1 MSRLSEVS
9 ALYQKRC
16 NEVEAKVK
24 NGGDADKIA
33 AYLEAINGTMNDIS
47 QTLAIIADEHIMN
60 KQMNG

>member
-16 NEVEAKVK
+16 DEVEKKLRSKDANEV
-24 NGGDADKIA
+24 A
-33 AYLEAINGTMNDIS
+33 AYLEAINGTLNDIS
-47 QTLAIIADEHIMN
+47 NTLAILADEHIVN